1 MVPAQ
6 PFRMCKMLFF
16 RHKKHLF
23 DVDGC
28 LNNSVLSKR
37 CFLGITVLWSTRLA
51 GGFLFRSLPLPQLPE
66 GLYEK
71 TPRDFSQ
78 GVDFIWRP
86 QADLNRR

>member
-23 DVDGC
+23 DVDVSQ
-28 LNNSVLSKR
+28 NNSVLSKS
-37 CFLGITVLWSTRLA
+37 CFLGITVLWSTRQA

-66 GLYEK
+66 GLK
-71 TPRDFSQ
+71 QKNGRSPT
-78 GVDFIWRP
+78 
-86 QADLNRR
+86 